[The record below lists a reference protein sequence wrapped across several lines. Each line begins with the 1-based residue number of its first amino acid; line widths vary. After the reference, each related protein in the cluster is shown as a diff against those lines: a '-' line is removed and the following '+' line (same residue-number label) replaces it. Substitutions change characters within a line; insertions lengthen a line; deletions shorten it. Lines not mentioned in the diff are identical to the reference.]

1 MKKQQKGGTVDLRN
15 KLTNDMVS
23 SIDKLCN
30 KEGYSPQK
38 TLINKHVEA
47 AIDDYVLDWYEVSL
61 EAMDLME
68 GGADFVTDEEIDDP
82 ELIKE
87 AKRRVIKNMYE
98 ERPPGLH
105 EHIAAS
111 IIHSM
116 NSDPQETDI
125 QFEDPD
131 SAAQETGSETRDA
144 QDEAIE
150 AHSLAREPESVKA
163 PANKKNKKKS

>member
-1 MKKQQKGGTVDLRN
+1 MKKQQKGGTSDLRN

-23 SIDKLCN
+23 SIEKLCK
-30 KEGYSPQK
+30 KEGYKPDK
-38 TLINKHVEA
+38 ALIVQHVET

-61 EAMDLME
+61 EAMSLME

-82 ELIKE
+82 ELIDE

-105 EHIAAS
+105 ESITAS

-116 NSDPQETDI
+116 NSNPQEKDLR
-125 QFEDPD
+125 FDDDPD
-131 SAAQETGSETRDA
+131 SG
-144 QDEAIE
+144 
-150 AHSLAREPESVKA
+150 K
-163 PANKKNKKKS
+163 

>member
-1 MKKQQKGGTVDLRN
+1 MKKQQKGGTADLRG
-15 KLTNDMVS
+15 KLINDMVS
-23 SIDKLCN
+23 NVVKLCN
-30 KEGYSPQK
+30 NDGYTPDK
-38 TLINKHVEA
+38 ILIKKYVETA
-47 AIDDYVLDWYEVSL
+47 VDHYISDWYEVSL

-87 AKRRVIKNMYE
+87 AKRRIVKTMYE

-111 IIHSM
+111 IIHAM

-125 QFEDPD
+125 RFE
-131 SAAQETGSETRDA
+131 E
-144 QDEAIE
+144 
-150 AHSLAREPESVKA
+150 
-163 PANKKNKKKS
+163 

>member
-1 MKKQQKGGTVDLRN
+1 MKKQQKGGTADLRT
-15 KLTNDMVS
+15 KLTNDMIS
-23 SIDKLCN
+23 DIGKLCN
-30 KEGYSPQK
+30 KEGYSPHK

-47 AIDDYVLDWYEVSL
+47 AIDVYVLDWYEISL

-105 EHIAAS
+105 ELITTS
-111 IIHSM
+111 IIHAM

-131 SAAQETGSETRDA
+131 SAAQETNVEPHGSPCQA
-144 QDEAIE
+144 P
-150 AHSLAREPESVKA
+150 EPESAKKPV
-163 PANKKNKKKS
+163 NKQNSKKS

>member
-1 MKKQQKGGTVDLRN
+1 MKKQQKGGTEDLRN

-23 SIDKLCN
+23 SIEKLCN
-30 KEGYSPQK
+30 EEGYSPHK
-38 TLINKHVEA
+38 TLINKYVEA
-47 AIDDYVLDWYEVSL
+47 AIDGYVLDWYEVSL

-105 EHIAAS
+105 EHITAS
-111 IIHSM
+111 IIHSV

-125 QFEDPD
+125 KFEEPT
-131 SAAQETGSETRDA
+131 SGVTPEIGVET
-144 QDEAIE
+144 QE
-150 AHSLAREPESVKA
+150 AHSVRPRNRKV
-163 PANKKNKKKS
+163 